1 MASNPVDLH
10 DPVDAIRFD
19 CPGEL
24 MIAQRRAHKRI
35 RTVPGTTLSC
45 LADSGGITPFDASIV
60 DVGMAGIGVIEN
72 RLFVIGREPGSS
84 SAPTSR
90 AADSWPAIGKTI

>member
-1 MASNPVDLH
+1 MFASGSVLFQASHAKGGVSFMASNPVDRH
-10 DPVDAIRFD
+10 DPVDVIRFD

-45 LADSGGITPFDASIV
+45 PAESGGITPFDASIV

-72 RLFVIGREPGSS
+72 PLFVIG
-84 SAPTSR
+84 
-90 AADSWPAIGKTI
+90 